1 MTNEGEKATRRKKG
15 EGCIYQRPDSP
26 VYWMKYSRNGKT
38 FRESTKTDNE
48 DKAGKMLKKRLA
60 EIITGTFVGPQTE
73 RIRVSELAKDFLR
86 DYRINGRKSIEDA
99 QTRWDAH
106 LKPFFGVVRAVDVTS
121 TLIARYVDARQQEGA
136 SNATVNRELA
146 ALKRMFRIGM
156 LATPAK
162 VLRLPAFPKLKEN
175 NIRQGFLED
184 SQYRKLVEGSDL
196 WFRTLVECGR
206 TYGWRVS
213 ELTGMR
219 VRQAD
224 LAQRTI
230 RLEPGTTKNSEGR
243 EVVMT
248 DAVYTLL
255 SACVIGKEKDDFV
268 FTRKDGSTVRD
279 FRTTWENACV
289 LAGVGAIVCSRC
301 LAPKAS
307 GQRCKN
313 KDCKEKHSKY
323 TGLIFHDL
331 RRTAAR
337 NLRRAGIAEGVIMK
351 IGGWKTRSV
360 FERYAI
366 VSRTDIVDAMR
377 MLQQAEKTLEDAAIV
392 ANGHENGHVA
402 QQTEVPA
409 LPARTH

>member
-1 MTNEGEKATRRKKG
+1 MTAEDEKVTRRKKG

-26 VYWMKYSRNGKT
+26 LYWMKYSRNGKT
-38 FRESTKTDNE
+38 FRESTKCSDP
-48 DKAGKMLKKRLA
+48 DKAEKKLKKRLA
-60 EIITGTFVGPQTE
+60 EIMTGTFIGPQTE
-73 RIRVSELAKDFLR
+73 RVRVAELAVDFLR

-121 TLIARYVDARQQEGA
+121 SLIARYVDSRQQEGA
-136 SNATVNRELA
+136 ANATVNRELA

-162 VLRLPAFPKLKEN
+162 VLRLPGFPKLKEN

-184 SQYRKLVEGSDL
+184 SQYRKLVEGSEL
-196 WFRTLVECGR
+196 WFRTLVELGR

-230 RLEPGTTKNSEGR
+230 RLEAGTTKNSEGR

-248 DAVYTLL
+248 DSVFTLL
-255 SACVIGKEKDDFV
+255 TACVIGKEADDFV
-268 FTRKDGSTVRD
+268 FTRNDGTPVRD
-279 FRTTWENACV
+279 FRVTWENACV
-289 LAGVGAIVCSRC
+289 LAGVGTVVCVRC
-301 LAPKAS
+301 SSPKAS
-307 GQRCKN
+307 GQRCPK
-313 KDCKEKHSKY
+313 CKAKQSKY
-323 TGLIFHDL
+323 SGLIFHDL

-377 MLQQAEKTLEDAAIV
+377 MLQQAEKAIEDAAVV
-392 ANGHENGHVA
+392 AISHENGHAA
-402 QQTEVPA
+402 QRVQLQAPPA
-409 LPARTH
+409 LTH

>member
-1 MTNEGEKATRRKKG
+1 MRRKKG

-26 VYWMKYSRNGKT
+26 VYWMKYSRNGKC
-38 FRESTKTDNE
+38 FRESTKTANE
-48 DKAGKMLKKRLA
+48 EKAGKMLKKRLA
-60 EIITGTFVGPQTE
+60 EILTGTFVGPQTE
-73 RIRVSELAKDFLR
+73 RVRVEELAVEFLR
-86 DYRINGRKSIEDA
+86 DYRINGRKSLEDA
-99 QTRWDAH
+99 ETRWNAH

-121 TLIARYVDARQQEGA
+121 GMIARYVDARQQEGA

-184 SQYRKLVEGSDL
+184 SQYRKLVEGSEL

-213 ELTGMR
+213 ELTGMH
-219 VRQAD
+219 VRQVD

-248 DAVYTLL
+248 DSVYTLL
-255 SACVIGKEKDDFV
+255 SACVIGKGADDFV
-268 FTRKDGSTVRD
+268 FTRKNGKNIRN
-279 FRTTWENACV
+279 FRAAWENACV
-289 LAGVGAIVCSRC
+289 RAGVGTVLCVRCST
-301 LAPKAS
+301 PNVS
-307 GQRCKN
+307 GQRCPK
-313 KDCKEKHSKY
+313 CKAKHSKY
-323 TGLIFHDL
+323 SGLIFHDL

-337 NLRRAGIAEGVIMK
+337 NFRRAGIAEGVIMK

-366 VSRTDIVDAMR
+366 VSRTDVVDAMR
-377 MLQQAEKTLEDAAIV
+377 KLQQAERALEQAMVTI
-392 ANGHENGHVA
+392 GHENGHAA
-402 QQTEVPA
+402 QRTQVQAPPA
-409 LPARTH
+409 LAH

>member
-1 MTNEGEKATRRKKG
+1 MTTQEEKVTRRKKG

-38 FRESTKTDNE
+38 YRESTKTDNP
-48 DKAGKMLKKRLA
+48 DKAEKQLKKRLA
-60 EIITGTFVGPQTE
+60 EIMTGTFIGPQTE
-73 RIRVSELAKDFLR
+73 RVRVSELATDFLR

-99 QTRWDAH
+99 ETRWNAH
-106 LKPFFGVVRAVDVTS
+106 LKPFFGCVRAVDVTS
-121 TLIARYVDARQQEGA
+121 SLIARYVDARQQEGA

-162 VLRLPAFPKLKEN
+162 VLRLPAFPKLKEH

-184 SQYRKLVEGSDL
+184 AQFRNLVEGEDL

-213 ELTGMR
+213 ELTSMR
-219 VRQAD
+219 VRQVD

-248 DAVYTLL
+248 DAVHTLL
-255 SACVIGKEKDDFV
+255 TASVIGKKANDFV
-268 FTRKDGSTVRD
+268 FTRKDKSPVRD
-279 FRTTWENACV
+279 FRVTWENACV
-289 LAGVGAIVCSRC
+289 RAGVGSIVCVRC
-301 LAPKAS
+301 SEPTVSGKRCPKCKTK
-307 GQRCKN
+307 QR
-313 KDCKEKHSKY
+313 KY

-366 VSRTDIVDAMR
+366 VSRTDIVDAMQR
-377 MLQQAEKTLEDAAIV
+377 LQQVEKALENAAI
-392 ANGHENGHVA
+392 ANSHENGHAA
-402 QQTEVPA
+402 QQTAVQARPA
-409 LPARTH
+409 LTH

>member
-1 MTNEGEKATRRKKG
+1 
-15 EGCIYQRPDSP
+15 
-26 VYWMKYSRNGKT
+26 MKYSRNGKC

-48 DKAGKMLKKRLA
+48 EKAGKMLKKRLA
-60 EIITGTFVGPQTE
+60 EILTGTFVGPQTE
-73 RIRVSELAKDFLR
+73 RVRVEELAEDLLR
-86 DYRINGRKSIEDA
+86 EYRINGRKSLEDVR
-99 QTRWDAH
+99 TRWTAH
-106 LKPFFGVVRAVDVTS
+106 LKPFFGVLRAVDVTS
-121 TLIARYVDARQQEGA
+121 NLIARYVDARQQEGA
-136 SNATVNRELA
+136 SNATVNREMA
-146 ALKRMFRIGM
+146 ALKRMFRLGV

-184 SQYRKLVEGSDL
+184 SQYRKVVEGSEL

-248 DAVYTLL
+248 DSVYTLL
-255 SACVIGKEKDDFV
+255 SACVIGKGADDFV
-268 FTRKDGSTVRD
+268 FTRKNGSPVHD

-289 LAGVGAIVCSRC
+289 RAGVGTIVCARC
-301 LAPKAS
+301 SAPKVA
-307 GQRCKN
+307 GQRCAK
-313 KDCKEKHSKY
+313 CKTKHSKY
-323 TGLIFHDL
+323 SGLIFHDL

-366 VSRTDIVDAMR
+366 VNRTDIVDAMR
-377 MLQQAEKTLEDAAIV
+377 KLQQAEKALEPSLVTI
-392 ANGHENGHVA
+392 GHENGHAA
-402 QQTEVPA
+402 QQTAALA
-409 LPARTH
+409 LPAPIRQVVKASAN